1 MYQFLRQRLQIVKF
15 YYTLNI
21 SYSFQSQN
29 SAELQWYGRADVL
42 FEVIPKTPKSSTL
55 NLDLLVLVEMV

>member
-21 SYSFQSQN
+21 SYSFQFQN
-29 SAELQWYGRADVL
+29 SAELLWYGRADVL

>member
-1 MYQFLRQRLQIVKF
+1 MYQFHRQRLQIVKF
-15 YYTLNI
+15 DYTLNI
-21 SYSFQSQN
+21 SYSFQFQN

-55 NLDLLVLVEMV
+55 NLDLLVVVEMV

>member
-15 YYTLNI
+15 DYTLNI
-21 SYSFQSQN
+21 SYSFQFQN

>member
-1 MYQFLRQRLQIVKF
+1 MYQFLHQRLQIVKF

-21 SYSFQSQN
+21 SYSFQFQN

-42 FEVIPKTPKSSTL
+42 FEVIPKTPKSRTL

>member
-21 SYSFQSQN
+21 SYSFQFQN

-55 NLDLLVLVEMV
+55 NLDLLVLMEMV

>member
-1 MYQFLRQRLQIVKF
+1 MYQFLHQRLQIVKL

-21 SYSFQSQN
+21 SYSFQFQN

>member
-1 MYQFLRQRLQIVKF
+1 MYQFLCQRLHIVKF

-21 SYSFQSQN
+21 SYSFQFQN

-42 FEVIPKTPKSSTL
+42 FEVIPKTPKSNTL
-55 NLDLLVLVEMV
+55 NLDLLVLMEMV

>member
-21 SYSFQSQN
+21 SYSFQFQN